1 MMVTQTLPAD
11 ASRMMDMH
19 TADTRHAPPLT
30 APILTT
36 EELLRAQREL
46 AAAVAPVG
54 PPQQLPLTAAAGR
67 VLAQDLALNPVAH
80 AAAAPERLPSGT
92 RLDWLM
98 LPQLAAAE
106 HHTVSVQPLLR
117 CAITTLQAGATV
129 DAQEK
134 VCAVLLQ
141 SALERLGVKALC
153 TGAVPRTKRSTL
165 QGLARHCDL
174 LLVIASP
181 AGEPPRGP
189 GLQAPTRF
197 EMAGCVCVVLPA
209 DAEAALASF
218 VAFVVPLI
226 HGLQG
231 RRPFAKPLQ
240 YALDDGASVQ
250 HSLTWV
256 KATYAGPGQAGLRV
270 RAGPAMARPGRLSR
284 PCGLAWRASDLQR
297 ADRRTVAFL
306 PLRDWLD

>member
-1 MMVTQTLPAD
+1 MMMVQPPPAD
-11 ASRMMDMH
+11 VSQKMDMH
-19 TADTRHAPPLT
+19 TADTRPDPPRPPL
-30 APILTT
+30 IRTT
-36 EELLRAQREL
+36 DELLRTQRDL
-46 AAAVAPVG
+46 AAATTPAG
-54 PPQQLPLTAAAGR
+54 PAQQLPLAAAAGR
-67 VLAQDLALNPVAH
+67 VLAQDLTLHPIGKG
-80 AAAAPERLPSGT
+80 AAVPELLPAGT

-98 LPQLAAAE
+98 LPQLAAADR
-106 HHTVSVQPLLR
+106 HSVSVHPLLR
-117 CAITTLQAGATV
+117 CAITTLQAGVTV
-129 DAQEK
+129 DAQER

-181 AGEPPRGP
+181 AGEPPPGP

-197 EMAGCVCVVLPA
+197 EMSGCVCVVLPA

-231 RRPFAKPLQ
+231 RLPFAKPLQ
-240 YALDDGASVQ
+240 YALDDGASVRD
-250 HSLTWV
+250 SLTWV
-256 KATYAGPGQAGLRV
+256 RATYAGPGQAGLRV
-270 RAGPAMARPGRLSR
+270 RAGPALGRLSR